1 MKSADDKKN
10 ALRREALRRR
20 DKLDIRE
27 RGSYSRIIAENVQ
40 KLPEYRS
47 SANILIYNSTGSEV
61 STRELIVSAINEG
74 RAVYIPRVTSNID
87 RRMEFVCVRKGDTLV
102 YGSFG
107 IMEPEDPA
115 KSGALVYN
123 GESDSIL
130 LVPGLMFDRKG
141 WRLGYGGGFYDR
153 YMARFPGAKRI
164 ALCFSPQL
172 CEEGIGPVMDDHDLR
187 MHALVTEKGYIRC
200 QGDDD

>member
-27 RGSYSRIIAENVQ
+27 RGSYSRIIAANVQ

-74 RAVYIPRVTSNID
+74 RTV
-87 RRMEFVCVRKGDTLV
+87 
-102 YGSFG
+102 
-107 IMEPEDPA
+107 
-115 KSGALVYN
+115 
-123 GESDSIL
+123 
-130 LVPGLMFDRKG
+130 
-141 WRLGYGGGFYDR
+141 
-153 YMARFPGAKRI
+153 
-164 ALCFSPQL
+164 
-172 CEEGIGPVMDDHDLR
+172 
-187 MHALVTEKGYIRC
+187 
-200 QGDDD
+200 